1 MATVGQPGALRR
13 ITVHYANSP
22 TRRTGDADLDDL
34 DDDLLQFVLADLL
47 PGQEGLHQS
56 ILEEA
61 SSNQNHMRGAPSE
74 NSQSQ
79 HYHGESSTAAAA
91 SATASGTS
99 GTEEQIASD
108 FEYAKRLQEMED
120 LSIEDDDISCVPSPS
135 DSDDD
140 HDHND
145 EEAERQDGN
154 DDDPDNMTYEQRQ
167 ALVEAVGTEDRGL
180 PDELISYL
188 QTWKYKASGF
198 FSRKTNHEDCPICL
212 STFRHRENMIT
223 LPCKHYYHAACVTKW
238 LKVNKV
244 NLQMKHGLL
253 VLICC
258 PVPLQLLELYS
269 PKRI

>member
-22 TRRTGDADLDDL
+22 TRSTGDADL

-61 SSNQNHMRGAPSE
+61 SSNQNQNHMRGAPSD
-74 NSQSQ
+74 NSRSQ

-91 SATASGTS
+91 STTASGTS

-120 LSIEDDDISCVPSPS
+120 LSIEDDGMAD
-135 DSDDD
+135 
-140 HDHND
+140 
-145 EEAERQDGN
+145 RQDGN
-154 DDDPDNMTYEQRQ
+154 DDDPDNMTYEQRR

-212 STFRHRENMIT
+212 STFRHRESMIT
-223 LPCKHYYHAACVTKW
+223 LPCKHYYHTACVTKW
-238 LKVNKV
+238 LKVNK
-244 NLQMKHGLL
+244 L
-253 VLICC
+253 
-258 PVPLQLLELYS
+258 PELYS
-269 PKRI
+269 PK

>member
-1 MATVGQPGALRR
+1 MATVGQPSALRR

-22 TRRTGDADLDDL
+22 TRSTGDADLDEL
-34 DDDLLQFVLADLL
+34 EEDLLQSVFADLL
-47 PGQEGLHQS
+47 PCQEGLHQS

-61 SSNQNHMRGAPSE
+61 SSNQNHMRGAPSD

-91 SATASGTS
+91 AATASGTS

-108 FEYAKRLQEMED
+108 FEYAKLLQEMED

-135 DSDDD
+135 DSDSDDD

-145 EEAERQDGN
+145 EEADRQDGN

-188 QTWKYKASGF
+188 HTWTYKASGF

-212 STFRHRENMIT
+212 STFRHRESMTT
-223 LPCKHYYHAACVTKW
+223 LPCKHYYHAACVTRW
-238 LKVNKV
+238 LKVNKT
-244 NLQMKHGLL
+244 
-253 VLICC
+253 C
-258 PVPLQLLELYS
+258 PVCKYEPFG
-269 PKRI
+269 PC